1 MYVVYANMCITVY
14 TSHKMQTALDSMK
27 SGSEVFHEHY
37 GVYGKVISDK
47 PFVIC
52 GELCIRV
59 DFGGM
64 PKSGAYSCTC
74 FVM

>member
-1 MYVVYANMCITVY
+1 
-14 TSHKMQTALDSMK
+14 MK
-27 SGSEVFHEHY
+27 LGSEVFHEHY

-64 PKSGAYSCTC
+64 PEGGAYGCTC

>member
-1 MYVVYANMCITVY
+1 MKMNALCIAMSIRRLVTLLL
-14 TSHKMQTALDSMK
+14 SLSPR
-27 SGSEVFHEHY
+27 EVFHEHY

-64 PKSGAYSCTC
+64 PEGGAYGCTC